1 MNLHVHDVPN
11 GATAALGN
19 GNLSHLLTVGHIAL
33 EFRTRIIHPLFDELV
48 GKVSCHQRLEYAMLT
63 VLNSDL
69 GFVELKCALK
79 RSFLHD

>member
-1 MNLHVHDVPN
+1 M
-11 GATAALGN
+11 
-19 GNLSHLLTVGHIAL
+19 GHIAL
-33 EFRTRIIHPLFDELV
+33 EFKTRIIHPLSDELV
-48 GKVSCHQRLEYAMLT
+48 GKVSCHQRLEYAVLT